1 MNCIDARNGID
12 AIFILYEFNC
22 LIAEENRVLPLVMA
36 ENLCSRI
43 GNGGSPVWE
52 DFTDNYNFTLG
63 HGMFLILQ
71 TVCTNWERRLAV
83 KIYGN
88 LG

>member
-36 ENLCSRI
+36 ENLC
-43 GNGGSPVWE
+43 
-52 DFTDNYNFTLG
+52 
-63 HGMFLILQ
+63 
-71 TVCTNWERRLAV
+71 
-83 KIYGN
+83 
-88 LG
+88 

>member
-36 ENLCSRI
+36 ENLCSQI
-43 GNGGSPVWE
+43 GNGGSPC
-52 DFTDNYNFTLG
+52 G
-63 HGMFLILQ
+63 
-71 TVCTNWERRLAV
+71 
-83 KIYGN
+83 KIK
-88 LG
+88 